1 MILDRIEKLPLYE
14 HVIPF
19 AGKIAEAFAGMGL
32 PAAEGTPADVAPLP
46 ARQPPVCMER
56 PERVSLQQIIPPTH
70 RVKSGKKNMRS
81 SRMKNAGLKC
91 IFIRLI

>member
-19 AGKIAEAFAGMGL
+19 A
-32 PAAEGTPADVAPLP
+32 
-46 ARQPPVCMER
+46 ER
-56 PERVSLQQIIPPTH
+56 LQKRLQQIIPSMH
-70 RVKSGKKNMRS
+70 RVKSGKKNMWS